1 MCGSTRITSTST
13 QTRFSRPFDATFK
26 NRETPVPAEEFE
38 ALTINFVRGHRIQ
51 WNSFVK
57 KIGEGELTDE
67 FGKVVEDLKIF
78 ALPVLRSLARRE
90 RLTKQWKAGSG
101 WVAS

>member
-1 MCGSTRITSTST
+1 M
-13 QTRFSRPFDATFK
+13 
-26 NRETPVPAEEFE
+26 
-38 ALTINFVRGHRIQ
+38 
-51 WNSFVK
+51 K